1 MDKSKI
7 IRKKE
12 RAPKEAVLN
21 LTIDGSYP
29 DAEVRENAPPSVDAF
44 QTPCSINGI
53 MAGISGGTLGYA
65 FGFAGYWFSNRLKG
79 NFRGSLGSGWASAKT
94 FGIMGGLYAAVS
106 CFMLRL
112 RQKQDGKRK
121 NKRIKFLLI
130 FSFLAIHLIFLYF
143 F

>member
-1 MDKSKI
+1 MVKSKI
-7 IRKKE
+7 SKSKNDDS
-12 RAPKEAVLN
+12 PQEAVIN
-21 LTIDGSYP
+21 LTIDGSFP
-29 DAEVRENAPPSVDAF
+29 DAQVRETTPAPVDAF

-79 NFRGSLGSGWASAKT
+79 TFRGSLGSGWASAKT

-112 RQKQDGKRK
+112 RKKQDGK
-121 NKRIKFLLI
+121 I
-130 FSFLAIHLIFLYF
+130 FYLFKQNLTVFSIFYT
-143 F
+143 